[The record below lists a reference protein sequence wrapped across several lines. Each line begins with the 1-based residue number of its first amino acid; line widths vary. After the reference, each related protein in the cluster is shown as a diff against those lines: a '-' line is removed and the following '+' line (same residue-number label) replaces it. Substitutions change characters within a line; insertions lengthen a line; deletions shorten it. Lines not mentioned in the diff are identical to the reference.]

1 MQRMGSQKRPSGPR
15 SVAGEIQMSKRI
27 AWVRLF
33 FAVNM
38 GALLFGLSWPIVLGM
53 YWLPLVYLAPMT
65 FGARSFLRWAHHTPM
80 EATLDGRNAMVSV
93 FVSWLILSVA
103 FALLDGLEIR
113 TVVLSLF
120 ASVVTVGMVALSLWF
135 IGYYRVP
142 RRRIATSVGEAT

>member
-1 MQRMGSQKRPSGPR
+1 MYKR
-15 SVAGEIQMSKRI
+15 V

-38 GALLFGLSWPIVLGM
+38 GVLLFGLSWPIVLGM
-53 YWLPLVYLAPMT
+53 YWLPLVYLAPIM
-65 FGARSFLRWAHHTPM
+65 FGARSFFKWAHHTPM
-80 EATLDGRNAMVSV
+80 EATLDGPNAVGSV
-93 FVSWLILSVA
+93 LVSWLILSIA

-113 TVVLSLF
+113 TVMLSLF

-142 RRRIATSVGEAT
+142 RRRIATGVGEAT